1 MAKNQNN
8 NIDKAMQALQGALE
22 LEPEGVEISPP
33 EKVVDF
39 EPEVELTDLPDGGA
53 EVNFD
58 PNAPIDQSQIPFDA
72 NLADYIEEGDLNKL
86 ALDLIG
92 NFESDK
98 DTRKDW
104 EDTYTKGLDML
115 GFKYENRTQP
125 FEGSSGVVHPLLSE
139 SVTQFQAQAYKEL
152 LPPDGPVRTQ
162 IVGDATPEIEQQSNR
177 VCEFMNYQITQ
188 VMKEYDPDMDQ
199 LLFYLP
205 LSGSAF
211 KKVYYDGLLKRAV
224 SKFVSSEDLII
235 NYYATDLESADRI
248 THLIKITE
256 NELVKNQV
264 TGFYRNIELKD
275 GFVDKTDSADKV
287 DELQGTEKGTSS
299 DENMYT
305 LLEMHANLDIPGFE
319 DQSGV
324 KLPYIVTI
332 EQYSRSILSIRR
344 NWNQQDPNFT
354 KIPYFVHYKF
364 LPGLGFYGFGLIHML
379 GGLSRTATSVLRQL
393 IDAGTLA
400 NLPAG
405 FKARGMRIRDH
416 DEPLQPGEFRDVD
429 VTGQS
434 IKESLMMLPYKEPSA
449 VLFQLLGF
457 AVDAGKSFA
466 AIADMKMGEG
476 NEQNPVGTT
485 MALLERGTKVMSAI
499 HKRLHFAQK
508 VEFGILSRLF
518 QLYLP
523 PEYPYFVVGGDRM
536 IKQSDFDDRV
546 DIIPVSDPNI
556 FSMSQRVIL
565 AQTQLQMA
573 GAAPQLHDMREAY
586 RRVYQ
591 ALNVDNIDSILKPS
605 PDEPE
610 PTSPAMENA
619 MAMRGQQP
627 KAFPMQDHQSHMKA
641 HGDFMFTRMV
651 QINPQLYAMMQSHV
665 FEHVA
670 IMAGEMIQQEFK
682 QQIEQ
687 LKQME
692 QQAQQ
697 NPQMQQQFQQQSSQ
711 LNTQM
716 AKRQS
721 EIEAQITDQI
731 AKEEEKR
738 MGMKQDDP
746 LVRLKQQEI
755 DLRAMEVMTNQQ
767 RDSQKA
773 QSDMMVEAEKLDLE
787 RDKLESQTSIDIMKA
802 SADIDKA
809 KTSEANQM
817 LKENIATAREA
828 MKDNNAT
835 RREAMKSRSQERIA
849 RTNARSRSNGKTSD

>member
-1 MAKNQNN
+1 MAINPND

-22 LEPEGVEISPP
+22 IEEEGVEISPP
-33 EKVVDF
+33 QPVENTD
-39 EPEVELTDLPDGGA
+39 PNVELTDMPDGGA

-58 PNAPIDQSQIPFDA
+58 PNAPVDQSQIPFDG
-72 NLADYIEEGDLNKL
+72 NLADYIEETDLKRL
-86 ALDLIG
+86 ASELVG

-98 DTRKDW
+98 HTRKDW
-104 EDTYTKGLDML
+104 EDTYIKGLDML
-115 GFKYENRTQP
+115 GFKYEERTEP

-162 IVGDATPEIEQQSNR
+162 IVGDATPEIEQQAER
-177 VCEFMNYQITQ
+177 VAEFMNYQITQ
-188 VMKEYDPDMDQ
+188 VMREYDPDMDQ

-224 SKFVSSEDLII
+224 AKFVSSEDLVI
-235 NYYATDLESADRI
+235 NYFATDMDTADRI
-248 THLIKITE
+248 THIIKITK
-256 NELVKNQV
+256 NDLIKNQV
-264 TGFYRNIELKD
+264 SGFYRDIEIRD
-275 GFVDKTDSADKV
+275 GFVDATDVNEKV
-287 DELQGTEKGTSS
+287 SELEGSQKGISS
-299 DENMYT
+299 EDNMYT
-305 LLEMHANLDIPGFE
+305 LLEMHANLDVPGFE
-319 DQSGV
+319 DTSGV
-324 KLPYIVTI
+324 KLPYIITLD
-332 EQYSRSILSIRR
+332 QYSQTILSIRR
-344 NWNQQDPNFT
+344 NWKQNDPNFA
-354 KIPYFVHYKF
+354 KIQYFVHYKF

-405 FKARGMRIRDH
+405 FKARGMRIRDQ
-416 DEPLQPGEFRDVD
+416 DQPLQPGEFRDVD
-429 VTGQS
+429 VTGIS
-434 IKESLMMLPYKEPSA
+434 IKESLLPLPFKEPSQ
-449 VLFQLLGF
+449 VLFALLGF

-485 MALLERGTKVMSAI
+485 LALLERGTKVMSAI
-499 HKRLHFAQK
+499 HKRLHCAQRM
-508 VEFGILSRLF
+508 EFTMLARIF

-523 PEYPYFVVGGDRM
+523 PEYPYYVVGGNRM
-536 IKQSDFDDRV
+536 IKQQDFDERV

-556 FSMSQRVIL
+556 FSMSQRVML

-591 ALNVDNIDSILKPS
+591 ALNVDNIDSILKPN

-610 PTSPAMENA
+610 PMSPAMENS
-619 MAMRGQQP
+619 MAMKGQNP

-670 IMAGEMIQQEFK
+670 ILAGEMIQKEFA
-682 QQIEQ
+682 QQLQQ

-692 QQAQQ
+692 QQGQGQQ
-697 NPQMQQQFQQQSSQ
+697 NPQLQQQSAQ
-711 LNTQM
+711 LNNQM
-716 AKRQS
+716 AKKQS
-721 EIEAQITDQI
+721 EIEAQVIEQI

-767 RDSQKA
+767 RDSQKT
-773 QSDMMVEAEKLDLE
+773 QTDMMVEAEKLDLE

-802 SADIDKA
+802 SSDIDKA
-809 KTSEANQM
+809 KTAEANQM
-817 LKENIATAREA
+817 LRDNMATAREA

-835 RREAMKSRSQERIA
+835 RREAMKARSQERIA
-849 RTNARSRSNGKTSD
+849 RTNARKKSNGQTSS